1 MPRASS
7 KVVGP
12 SKIVLRFAILALLFV
27 APVEA
32 QVLQAQVGASTLL
45 NAEGGSLTF
54 FTPGT
59 VETVGVGMSQ
69 GHLVAGASTAF
80 NFHSWEVIAGD
91 RLSMLTTGETG
102 TGVALRG
109 LTIEKHTDDQAI
121 TLFTGLTGRAYST
134 GFFNGTQAKH
144 FGTGGSF
151 QRRLPH
157 YFRVGMVG
165 AVAGNLHTALEEV
178 SWDHRGFKLSQNYG
192 LIDSRRYSNASGR
205 YQGAHFGA
213 QVSRTTYL
221 FNEERSTVTSQG
233 VGASVWHV
241 NGYASA
247 FQSGMFSGQA
257 IGGGLNFARLG
268 VGVGETF
275 SRQGPMFLGSVTE
288 RLTNRIFTSQ
298 YFSHDARG
306 NTSTNFGGEYRTN
319 FLTAS
324 IGYQQVFT
332 PFGTQAF
339 SKVLVAGLRL
349 QFTHGETIDLSSAG
363 TKWTA
368 AGGTYIQTGI
378 AIGNTPS
385 RGVSGKYIVRGRV
398 LDQDGS
404 PIEGAAV
411 MVGREELFT
420 NAAGQWMTRTKNA
433 KTVVLG
439 VVLKDFLSPGEFAV
453 ARCPVEASPS
463 KDETEIM
470 ITVER
475 R

>member
-1 MPRASS
+1 M
-7 KVVGP
+7 
-12 SKIVLRFAILALLFV
+12 LRLLILAFLFA
-27 APVEA
+27 APIEA

-59 VETVGVGMSQ
+59 VETIGVGMSQ

-80 NFHSWEVIAGD
+80 NFHTWEIIAGD

-109 LTIEKHTDDQAI
+109 LTVEKNTDNQSI

-151 QRRLPH
+151 QRKLPH
-157 YFRVGMVG
+157 YFRLGTVG

-178 SWDHRGFKLSQNYG
+178 SWDHRGFKLVQNYG
-192 LIDSRRYSNASGR
+192 LVDSRRYSNASGR
-205 YQGAHFGA
+205 YQAAHFGA
-213 QVSRTTYL
+213 QVSRTTYI
-221 FNEERSTVTSQG
+221 FNEARSTVTSQG

-247 FQSGMFSGQA
+247 FQSGTFSGQA
-257 IGGGLNFARLG
+257 VGAGLNFTRLS
-268 VGVGETF
+268 VGAGETF
-275 SRQGPMFLGSVTE
+275 SNQGPMFLGSLTE
-288 RLTNRIFTSQ
+288 HLTARFSVSQ
-298 YFSHDARG
+298 YVSHDARG
-306 NTSTNFGGEYRTN
+306 RTSTNFGGEYRTN

-324 IGYQQVFT
+324 LGYQQVFT
-332 PFGTQAF
+332 PFGSQGF

-349 QFTHGETIDLSSAG
+349 QFSHGETIDLSSAG

-398 LDQDGS
+398 LDQEGK

-420 NAAGQWMTRTKNA
+420 NAAGEWMTRTKNS

-439 VVLKDFLSPGEFAV
+439 VVLKDFLSGEFMV
-453 ARCPVEASPS
+453 TSCPVEASPS
-463 KDETEIM
+463 KGDSEIV